1 MKTCSK
7 CNAEKSLDCFV
18 FRKDQNNYRSY
29 CKECKAIQDKANY
42 ENRKQNTEWL
52 NKSREDGLQRSR
64 SQSKE
69 QKERSKQRRTELRQ
83 SKRKHELLLFFDSYG
98 FTYEEYLQDMLLH
111 SFISRSTKRHNNR
124 YDYSKVKI
132 KRSADKVEI
141 ICPVHGSI
149 WQMANNH
156 SRGQGCNECGQITK
170 GFNLRLPIDEFI
182 QKLKSSKPNMEGMF
196 MFDKI
201 EFQSYE
207 KKVSIGC
214 KIHGYFKIT
223 AGNFIKS
230 STGCPKCAK
239 NGFNKAKSG
248 TLYILESGN
257 MIKIGITNN
266 AVRARLQQI
275 NRGTPSKFSIIKEF
289 YFENGEDAYILEQ
302 HLLKEYRQTHRQPLE
317 IFDGST
323 ECFLWC

>member
-1 MKTCSK
+1 M
-7 CNAEKSLDCFV
+7 
-18 FRKDQNNYRSY
+18 
-29 CKECKAIQDKANY
+29 
-42 ENRKQNTEWL
+42 
-52 NKSREDGLQRSR
+52 
-64 SQSKE
+64 
-69 QKERSKQRRTELRQ
+69 
-83 SKRKHELLLFFDSYG
+83 FFDTYG
-98 FTYEEYLQDMLLH
+98 FTFEEYRKDMLLH
-111 SFISRSTKRHNNR
+111 SFIVRSTHHHGNR

-132 KRSADKVEI
+132 NRATDQVEI

-156 SRGQGCNECGQITK
+156 SKGQGCNECGQISK

-182 QKLKSSKPNMEGMF
+182 QKLKDSKPGMDDMF

-214 KIHGYFKIT
+214 KVHGYFKIT

-239 NGFNKAKSG
+239 NGFNKDKSG
-248 TLYILESGN
+248 SLYILESGD
-257 MIKIGITNN
+257 ITKIGITNRE
-266 AVRARLQQI
+266 VHLRVQQI
-275 NRGTPSKFSIIKEF
+275 NRNAPNKFSIFKEF
-289 YFENGEDAYILEQ
+289 YFENGEDTYNLEQ
-302 HLLKEYRQTHRQPLE
+302 TLLKEYRQTHRQPLE

-323 ECFLWC
+323 ECFYGVDKEKLIQRIENGN